1 MTNFLIT
8 GPTGFLGYHVV
19 KRLNEQGDCPRVLL
33 PRGVDASSPK
43 VQSLTKLQTESCE
56 GDFAD
61 PASLQAACDG
71 IDVVFHLHFAIS
83 LGAGAE
89 VERTLHEGNVVA
101 TRNLL
106 DAAARAG
113 VKRVVI
119 SSSSL
124 AIGLN
129 HEPTKLDESADWEQ
143 HAFHLP
149 YAISR
154 RDAELAALAR
164 NSDEMEIVAVN
175 PSFTMGPEDYAGA
188 PANGLASRMKSK
200 WFRLNPPIGFG
211 ILDVRDYAAG
221 VLGAADRG
229 VPGTRYLLSGTDVN
243 PKQLSLAVA
252 AAIGAEPPG
261 WYLPVAERAVRPI
274 LATLGL
280 WTRLRGKPPAVSP
293 AILELFGRYAW
304 YDTSRA
310 REAFDWQ
317 PRPLSETLKD
327 TLDWMSEHSAADN

>member
-8 GPTGFLGYHVV
+8 GPTGFLGYHVI
-19 KRLNEQGDCPRVLL
+19 KRLNEQGNRPRVLL
-33 PRGVDASSPK
+33 PRDADASSPR
-43 VQSLTKLQTESCE
+43 VQSLSKLQTESCE

-71 IDVVFHLHFAIS
+71 IDVVLHLHFAIG
-83 LGAGAE
+83 LGAGDE
-89 VERTLHEGNVVA
+89 IERSLHEGNVVA

-113 VKRVVI
+113 VKRVVV

-124 AIGLN
+124 AVGLN
-129 HEPTKLDESADWEQ
+129 REPAEIDESADWKQ
-143 HAFHLP
+143 HAFRLP
-149 YAISR
+149 YALSR
-154 RDAELAALAR
+154 REAEQAALAR

-175 PSFTMGPEDYAGA
+175 PSFTMGPDDYVGA
-188 PANGLASRMKSK
+188 PANGLAVRMKSK

-229 VPGTRYLLSGTDVN
+229 VPGTRYLLSGTN
-243 PKQLSLAVA
+243 LNAKELSRAVA

-261 WYLPVAERAVRPI
+261 WFLPVPLWVMRPI
-274 LATLGL
+274 LAVLNL
-280 WTRLRGKPPAVSP
+280 RARLRGKPPAVSP
-293 AILELFGRYAW
+293 AILELFGRHAW
-304 YDTSRA
+304 YDTSGA

-327 TLDWMSEHSAADN
+327 TLDWMSEHPAADT